1 MSRPKVPRQ
10 LAAAR
15 RHLSDAQLIDFL
27 RAASGKGTDRTL
39 RSLLEAIDGGEPLEV
54 MMRSEEITIG
64 DEVLGSKEVH
74 LRVKPL
80 GERTYLVEIGLY
92 ILGGG
97 GGSEWEVE
105 YGPQGDLLRVEGTV
119 RCIT

>member
-1 MSRPKVPRQ
+1 MSHLKVPRQ

-15 RHLSDAQLIDFL
+15 RHLSDAQLIDFM
-27 RAASGKGTDRTL
+27 RAASGKGADRTL

-54 MMRSEEITIG
+54 MMRSEEITLG
-64 DEVLGSKEVH
+64 DEVLGYKEVH

-80 GERTYLVEIGLY
+80 SERTYMVEIGLY

-105 YGPQGDLLRVEGTV
+105 YGPQGELLRVEGTA
-119 RCIT
+119 RFIT